1 MVVTIVLPLA
11 VEEMEEEDAPLN
23 NKQIHHRDALNTS
36 SGDYVVMVG
45 VKESIAP
52 KIILVP
58 IREG

>member
-1 MVVTIVLPLA
+1 MLPLA
-11 VEEMEEEDAPLN
+11 MEEMEEENAPLN